1 MPVVRLFAVFRTP
14 RMAVLFALGWSSGI
28 PLYLT
33 GLTLQAWLTELGVSL
48 DRIAAVPLMGL
59 AYTLKF
65 LWAPVLD
72 RFQLPL
78 LGRRRGW
85 MLTLQVLLVVA
96 IAALGMCDPIGAPN
110 TLVAMAM
117 IVALLSASFD
127 VVLDAYN
134 ADLLAPH
141 ERAAG
146 SAAYVLGYRTAMVTT
161 GALALV
167 LADHLTWPAIYGV
180 MAALMVIGI
189 VATLLAEEPAPGG
202 RRLASFG
209 EALYRPFVELWH
221 RLGPRTLALVLAF
234 TAVYKFGDHFA
245 QVLVI
250 TFLKRGAGFEYTEIA
265 AIYQVLGLAGT
276 ALGGMTAGILVSRF
290 GLPRMLVAFGVLQS
304 VTNLLYAALAAAAS
318 GDALWLF
325 STAVLVDNLANAMG
339 TAAFLALLM
348 SVCSPAVSA
357 TQLALLTS
365 LSSVGQRV
373 FGPFAASVVEAADW
387 TGFFAITS
395 ALAIPGIVLA
405 AVVSRQKFAHSP
417 ASS

>member
-1 MPVVRLFAVFRTP
+1 MSVFAVFRS
-14 RMAVLFALGWSSGI
+14 RRIAVLFALGFSSGI

-33 GLTLQAWLTELGVSL
+33 GQTLQAWLTELGVSL
-48 DRIAAVPLMGL
+48 DRIATVPLMGL

-72 RFQLPL
+72 RFRLPM

-85 MLTLQVLLVVA
+85 MLGLQLSLVVA
-96 IAALGMCDPIGAPN
+96 IATMGLCDPVGAPGV
-110 TLVAMAM
+110 LVVFA
-117 IVALLSASFD
+117 IVVALLSASLD

-146 SAAYVLGYRTAMVTT
+146 SAAYVFGYRSAMVTT
-161 GALALV
+161 GALALF
-167 LADHLTWPAIYGV
+167 LADHVVWPAIYAV
-180 MAALMVIGI
+180 MATLMVVG
-189 VATLLAEEPAPGG
+189 VVGTALAEEPAGG
-202 RRLASFG
+202 ARRPVSLR
-209 EALYRPFVELWH
+209 EALYLPFVELWR
-221 RLGPRTLALVLAF
+221 RLGLRTLVLVLAF
-234 TAVYKFGDHFA
+234 TAIYRFGDHFA
-245 QVLVI
+245 QVVMI
-250 TFLKRGAGFEYTEIA
+250 TFLKRGAGFEFTEIA

-276 ALGGMTAGILVSRF
+276 ALGGMTSGVLVSRC
-290 GLPRMLVAFGVLQS
+290 GLTRMLVGFGLLQAA
-304 VTNLLYAALAAAAS
+304 TNLLYAALASS
-318 GDALWLF
+318 GDTMWLF
-325 STAVLVDNLANAMG
+325 CTAVVIDNLANAMG

-357 TQLALLTS
+357 TQFALLTS
-365 LSSVGQRV
+365 LSSVGLRV
-373 FGPFAASVVEAADW
+373 FGPFAADVADATDW

-395 ALAIPGIVLA
+395 ALGVPGIVLA